1 MISFSLV
8 PLCWCDSILTYCL
21 ISRDHYNLYEEDFS
35 ILDQN
40 RFINL
45 KKLYPYIPDELNN
58 ILLNFSG
65 YASNFY
71 LSVDE
76 LIDDLRAAF
85 KVIYGG

>member
-1 MISFSLV
+1 
-8 PLCWCDSILTYCL
+8 
-21 ISRDHYNLYEEDFS
+21 
-35 ILDQN
+35 
-40 RFINL
+40 L